1 MATKATPRTASVELR
16 RTKTTPV
23 PGTPRST
30 FTQKAGASDGGGQGQ
45 SEQEQNH
52 VCLICLETVVD
63 DDDAL
68 LCEGVCD
75 CWHHRQCASVTKEQ
89 YIVLSNSK
97 EPFSCPSCT
106 FSCQKTAIGSL
117 RESLKDLADEVRLL
131 KATVA
136 TQQLQTQPMTNGGQT
151 HASGPNAV
159 GELAWNVVAA
169 GKKGSKGGGKGNG
182 KAPADNRPV
191 TAKGTNT
198 GFVSPRQQ
206 GSMKT
211 PRVSI
216 TGARKIWG
224 TLKATT
230 TAAGV
235 ANALKVLA
243 KVPPNTISIKR
254 KYKTVNSDS
263 KWVTRWWFVVR
274 RDEKV
279 LEQLQDDGE
288 AVRVQTAWKLEPLLE
303 YDITPRSTY
312 QPQPPCPQSEQPQPP
327 CPQSEQSQLLCPQIA
342 SSSYGPGDDGS
353 LSEDSPLVP
362 TPLPLGEGGK
372 P

>member
-1 MATKATPRTASVELR
+1 M
-16 RTKTTPV
+16 
-23 PGTPRST
+23 
-30 FTQKAGASDGGGQGQ
+30 
-45 SEQEQNH
+45 
-52 VCLICLETVVD
+52 D

-68 LCEGVCD
+68 LCEGACD
-75 CWHHRQCASVTKEQ
+75 CWHHRRCASVTKEQ

-106 FSCQKTAIGSL
+106 FSCQKSAIGSL

-136 TQQLQTQPMTNGGQT
+136 TLQLRSPPTANGGQT
-151 HASGPNAV
+151 HASEPNAV

-198 GFVSPRQQ
+198 GIVSPRQQ

-230 TAAGV
+230 TAGV

-254 KYKTVNSDS
+254 KYKTANGDS
-263 KWVTRWWFVVR
+263 KRFTRWWFVVR
-274 RDEKV
+274 GDEKV
-279 LEQLQDDGE
+279 LEQLQADWE

-303 YDITPRSTY
+303 YDNTPRSTY
-312 QPQPPCPQSEQPQPP
+312 QPQPLCPQPQPPCPQNQQPQPP
-327 CPQSEQSQLLCPQIA
+327 CPQSEHSQFLCPQIA
-342 SSSYGPGDDGS
+342 SPSYGPGDDGS
-353 LSEDSPLVP
+353 LSEDSPSVQS
-362 TPLPLGEGGK
+362 PLPLGEGDKRSSASEHPSVSPFLGQQ
-372 P
+372 